1 MVANKKSTYK
11 KKLKK
16 KQNLIHENLF
26 GYSELNPKDFK
37 TEVTTAWSFPERGKW
52 ATHNSKYRGNFAPQI
67 ARNLILNY
75 SEEGDTILDPMVG
88 SGTTLIEAKLLHR
101 NAIGIDI
108 NKEAVSLTEKAIDF
122 EYKTKSKQTVEIGD
136 ARDLSLFDDNQF
148 DLIITHPPYLNIV
161 KYSDGQNKNDL
172 SSISSLP
179 KFLKE
184 MAKVA
189 AELFRVLKP
198 NRYCAIL
205 IGDTR
210 KAQHYVPISYN
221 VLELFLDA
229 GFALKEE
236 IIKAQHNC
244 TYSKRW
250 ELKAK
255 QYKFYLIMHEHLFVF
270 RKPKTGENLFRI
282 AWSIK
287 K

>member
-1 MVANKKSTYK
+1 MYK
-11 KKLKK
+11 KRKESKSLLLKEK
-16 KQNLIHENLF
+16 IFKDYF
-26 GYSELNPKDFK
+26 LNPTDFK
-37 TEVTTAWSFPERGKW
+37 TEVTTAWSFPERGNW
-52 ATHNSKYRGNFAPQI
+52 ATHNPKYRGNFAPQI

-75 SEEGDTILDPMVG
+75 SEEGETILDPMVG

-108 NKEAVSLTEKAIDF
+108 NKDAVSLTEKALDF
-122 EYKTKSKQTVEIGD
+122 EYKTKAKQTVEIGD
-136 ARDLSLFDDNQF
+136 ARDLSSFDDNQF
-148 DLIITHPPYLNIV
+148 DLIIAHPPYLNIV
-161 KYSDGQNKNDL
+161 KYSDGENKNDL

-184 MAKVA
+184 IEKVA

-198 NRYCAIL
+198 NKFCAIL

-210 KAQHYVPISYN
+210 KAQHFVPISYN
-221 VLELFLDA
+221 VLQLFLNA

-250 ELKAK
+250 EMKAK
-255 QYKFYLIMHEHLFVF
+255 EYKFYLIMHEHLFVF
-270 RKPKTGENLFRI
+270 RKPKEGENLSRI